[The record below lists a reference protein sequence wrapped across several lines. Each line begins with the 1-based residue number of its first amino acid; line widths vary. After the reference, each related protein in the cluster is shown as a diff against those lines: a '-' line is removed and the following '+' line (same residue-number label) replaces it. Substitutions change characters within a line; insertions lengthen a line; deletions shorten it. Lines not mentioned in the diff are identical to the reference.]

1 MTRTEQNPF
10 EILSRIPDPEPDL
23 GKMEDAARRSSEA
36 FAEQRSRAKLTSHS
50 NPWQKVRL
58 WLADHAN
65 RIIPTTAGAC
75 AVAVA
80 LVVVVPQLRGPAAP
94 PAPSMEQA
102 PVEQVPT
109 SVAREKS
116 APLADQAEQSQSR
129 MGVRPAPVPQ
139 KVSPDQQPVLERYDF
154 GSLHLGV
161 INTAQT
167 TAIYLIEG
175 NIQRQLE
182 ISRKEAD
189 VKGVITD
196 ALLHQ
201 GNTGAPQLLLIR
213 FRLGAV
219 EGWRVFVKSGA
230 GFAFSKELTA
240 IAGQAETRDAAI
252 HSLERA
258 Q

>member
-1 MTRTEQNPF
+1 MTRTEQNPL

-23 GKMEDAARRSSEA
+23 EKMEDAARQSSAA
-36 FAEQRSRAKLTSHS
+36 FAEQVSRAKPISPA
-50 NPWQKVRL
+50 NPWQKMQL
-58 WLADHAN
+58 WLADRAKH
-65 RIIPTTAGAC
+65 IIPATAGAC

-80 LVVVVPQLRGPAAP
+80 LVVFVPQLRGPAAP
-94 PAPSMEQA
+94 PSPSMEQT
-102 PVEQVPT
+102 PSKQVPT
-109 SVAREKS
+109 SVSREKS
-116 APLADQAEQSQSR
+116 KPLADDAGHSQSR

-161 INTAQT
+161 INTAET
-167 TAIYLIEG
+167 TAMYLIEG

-189 VKGVITD
+189 IKGVITD

-201 GNTGAPQLLLIR
+201 GNTGSPQLLLIR
-213 FRLGAV
+213 FRLGEV
-219 EGWRVFVKSGA
+219 EGWRVFVRRGA

-240 IAGQAETRDAAI
+240 IARQGETRDAAI
-252 HSLERA
+252 HSLESA

>member
-23 GKMEDAARRSSEA
+23 EKMEDAARRSSEA
-36 FAEQRSRAKLTSHS
+36 FAKQRSRAKPTSHS
-50 NPWQKVRL
+50 NPLQKMRL

-65 RIIPTTAGAC
+65 RIIPATAGAC

-80 LVVVVPQLRGPAAP
+80 LVVVMPQLRGPAAP
-94 PAPSMEQA
+94 PVPSMEQA
-102 PVEQVPT
+102 PT
-109 SVAREKS
+109 SFAREKS
-116 APLADQAEQSQSR
+116 TPLADQAEQSQSR
-129 MGVRPAPVPQ
+129 MGVRPSPVPQ
-139 KVSPDQQPVLERYDF
+139 KVSPEQQPVLERYDF
-154 GSLHLGV
+154 DALHLGV

-201 GNTGAPQLLLIR
+201 GNTGSPQLLLIR
-213 FRLGAV
+213 FRLGEM

-240 IAGQAETRDAAI
+240 IAGQAETRDAAV
-252 HSLERA
+252 HSLESA